1 MITEDN
7 DGFASAASMF
17 QLPEDVLEIR
27 EMAREFAMD
36 AIQPGAADRDLSH
49 GFPADLVRDLGESGF
64 MGMFVP
70 EEYGGMGKSILHY
83 VVALEQI
90 CYADAGVGVVMS
102 VNNSLVCWP
111 ILKFGTEEQKR
122 KYLVPLASGEK
133 LGCYALTE
141 PEAGSDAA
149 SQRTKVE
156 KTADGYVLT
165 GTKMWITNG
174 PQADICVTYA
184 NRDYAEMSDR
194 TVNRR
199 GSPTGYV
206 SAFIAEKSFPGFSV
220 GKVEE
225 KLGIKCSS
233 TSELVFTGMHV
244 PSENLLGSEG
254 NGFNVAMATL
264 DGGRIGIAAQSLGI
278 AQRAFDLA
286 TAYAKQRIAFGKPI
300 SKLQAIQWM
309 VADMATRIEAARL
322 LTWKAATLKDREM
335 AGHDLGDRSA
345 VSRACSMAKLYA
357 SECANFCADKAL
369 QIHGGYGYSMEY
381 EVERLYRDARITT
394 LYEGTSEIQR
404 LVISKSYL

>member
-1 MITEDN
+1 
-7 DGFASAASMF
+7 
-17 QLPEDVLEIR
+17 
-27 EMAREFAMD
+27 
-36 AIQPGAADRDLSH
+36 
-49 GFPADLVRDLGESGF
+49 
-64 MGMFVP
+64 
-70 EEYGGMGKSILHY
+70 
-83 VVALEQI
+83 
-90 CYADAGVGVVMS
+90 
-102 VNNSLVCWP
+102 LVCWP
-111 ILKFGTEEQKR
+111 ILKFGTEEQKQ
-122 KYLVPLASGEK
+122 KYLVPLASGQK

-141 PEAGSDAA
+141 PDAGSDAA

-156 KTADGYVLT
+156 KSASGYVLN

-184 NRDYAEMSDR
+184 NRDYAEMS
-194 TVNRR
+194 NRKINKR

-206 SAFIAEKSFPGFSV
+206 SAFIVEKDFSGYSV
-220 GKVEE
+220 GKIEE
-225 KLGIKCSS
+225 KLGIACSS
-233 TSELVFTGMHV
+233 TSELVFTDMQV
-244 PSENLLGSEG
+244 PSRNLLGEEG
-254 NGFNVAMATL
+254 HGFNVAMATL
-264 DGGRIGIAAQSLGI
+264 DGGRIGIAAQALGI
-278 AQRAFDLA
+278 AQRALDLA
-286 TAYAKQRIAFGKPI
+286 TDYAKQRVAFGRPI

-335 AGHDLGDRSA
+335 AGEEMGDRAA

-369 QIHGGYGYSMEY
+369 QIHGGYGYSKEY